1 MSMFPRSLIVILALL
16 AGFAGIAFAQADKQQ
31 RFPSAEAA
39 ATTLTEAIRKDD
51 DKAIAAILG
60 TGWRDLVPG
69 NKTHEDEA
77 RTRFL
82 ESWDQGHK
90 IVPQGDDKAII
101 EVGTTGWQMPI
112 PLVKDAAGWRYDVEA
127 GAKEI
132 VAREIGR
139 DELAVIQVLLA
150 IVDAQREYATLDP
163 KKTGGTAY
171 ARRLLS
177 SPGKKDGLYGYYFR
191 LLYAQGPA
199 APGKARDYVVNGR
212 MIGGFG
218 VIAWPVTYGETGV
231 MTFIVSQAGDVYEQ
245 DLGPETAQRAGSI
258 VLFNPDKGWDKA
270 DMTPP

>member
-16 AGFAGIAFAQADKQQ
+16 AGFAGIAFAQGDKQQ

-69 NKTHEDEA
+69 NKTHEDEG

-101 EVGTTGWQMPI
+101 EAGTTGWQMPI

-132 VAREIGR
+132 VAREIGPR
-139 DELAVIQVLLA
+139 
-150 IVDAQREYATLDP
+150 R
-163 KKTGGTAY
+163 
-171 ARRLLS
+171 ARRHPGPARDRRRPARVRHARSQEDRRHGLRAPPAELTRQEGRALLGGRPRRTAE
-177 SPGKKDGLYGYYFR
+177 SPGRPGG
-191 LLYAQGPA
+191 QGPA
-199 APGKARDYVVNGR
+199 RR
-212 MIGGFG
+212 
-218 VIAWPVTYGETGV
+218 
-231 MTFIVSQAGDVYEQ
+231 
-245 DLGPETAQRAGSI
+245 RAGTG
-258 VLFNPDKGWDKA
+258 LFRLSL
-270 DMTPP
+270 PPALRSGRGGRRVVRTITW